1 MHKHRIFGKISCVA
15 IKVVQLYV
23 GGDIMPNIK
32 SAIKR
37 VKTNQ
42 SAQEAN
48 IAQKNA
54 MRTAVKRAETAK
66 AENAENT
73 DALVSQAVKLI
84 DKAVKNNHIHA
95 NKANRVKSQLMAK

>member
-1 MHKHRIFGKISCVA
+1 MFLVA
-15 IKVVQLYV
+15 IKVVQLNC
-23 GGDIMPNIK
+23 GGDVMPNIK

-37 VKTNQ
+37 VKSSQ
-42 SAQEAN
+42 KAEDLN

-73 DALVSQAVKLI
+73 DELVSYAVKQV
-84 DKAVKNNHIHA
+84 DKANKKNLLHS
-95 NKANRVKSQLMAK
+95 NKASRMKSKLMTK

>member
-1 MHKHRIFGKISCVA
+1 
-15 IKVVQLYV
+15 
-23 GGDIMPNIK
+23 MPNIK

-37 VKTNQ
+37 VNSSKKTGD
-42 SAQEAN
+42 AN

-73 DALVSQAVKLI
+73 DALIAHAVKLV
-84 DKAVKNNHIHA
+84 DKSSQKNLIHA
-95 NKANRVKSQLMAK
+95 NKASRMKSKLMTK